1 MLHEFNEKELS
12 ITEDGA
18 PILTCYHGGD
28 VAHPPYLHPLYAPN
42 GQVVTD
48 DTRIG
53 HQHPPGICF
62 TRGTVNNTPLNH
74 NEITRDTEATSAR
87 FSIVT
92 TWKNSGDSLLIETWT
107 AEIHPRQTEVQG
119 LDITIALY
127 APKNS
132 LNFAGNVGLSCL
144 TAEME
149 YRKTANADGRI
160 GESEVNGNISAWG
173 TLCGLT
179 TAEQAAVGV
188 ALFPHPSNGDTTFL
202 AEDASFGYLFAQAAP
217 FTVQA
222 DTTHTL
228 KYRVLAYAGD
238 LFTVD
243 LWKYHKTYASTLAG
257 EVS

>member
-12 ITEDGA
+12 ITEGDA

-28 VAHPPYLHPLYAPN
+28 VTRPPYLHPLYAPN
-42 GQVVTD
+42 GQAVTD
-48 DTRIG
+48 DTNIG

-62 TRGTVNNTPLNH
+62 TRGTVSDTGLNH
-74 NEITRDTEATSAR
+74 GEITRRTEATSAR

-92 TWKNSGDSLLIETWT
+92 TWKNSEKPLLIETCV
-107 AEIHPRQTEVQG
+107 AEVHPRQTEVQV
-119 LDITIALY
+119 LDIEFSLH
-127 APKNS
+127 APSNP
-132 LNFAGNVGLSCL
+132 LEFAGDIGLSCL

-179 TAEQAAVGV
+179 TAEQEVVGV
-188 ALFPHPSNGDTTFL
+188 AIFPHPSNGDTTFL
-202 AEDASFGYLFAQAAP
+202 AEDASFGYLFAQAVP
-217 FTVQA
+217 FTVNTG
-222 DTTHTL
+222 TTRTL
-228 KYRVLAYAGD
+228 KYRVLAYIGD

-243 LWKYHKTYASTLAG
+243 LWEYYQDYTSI
-257 EVS
+257 